1 MKNNNKRVVVAM
13 SGGVDSSVAAAL
25 MVEQGYEVIGLT
37 LQLYNQGKGQPQG
50 RTCCAGQDIYD
61 ARQVADQL
69 NIPHYVLD
77 YEHRFKSEVIDD
89 FVNSYVSGIT
99 PIPCVRCNE
108 RIKFRDLLKTSQ
120 ELGAESL
127 VTGHYVRRLKS
138 KNRLELHTAVDADR
152 DQSYFL
158 FTTKYELLDF
168 LVFPLGDF
176 SKNETRLIANKYHL
190 PVAAK
195 PDSQDICFVPDGN
208 YARTIEMLHPGAGEP
223 GNIIL
228 ENGKVIG
235 RHSGVIRFTVGQR
248 RGINVSWTEPLY
260 VMRLHPAA
268 REVVVGPKSA
278 LNKITTSVKNVNW
291 LDPSSRVKDEM
302 RLTVKV
308 RSTSIGVPAK
318 ILVRD
323 ANIADIVFESSP
335 GAIAPG
341 QAAVFYD
348 GTRLMGGGW
357 IHQ

>member
-1 MKNNNKRVVVAM
+1 MSSNNKRVVVAM

-25 MVEQGYEVIGLT
+25 MVERGYEVIGLT
-37 LQLYNQGKGQPQG
+37 LQLYNHGQGQHQS

-61 ARQVADQL
+61 AKQVADQL

-77 YEHRFKSEVIDD
+77 YEDRFKSEVIDD
-89 FVNSYVSGIT
+89 FVDSYVSGIT

-120 ELGAESL
+120 ELGAKAL
-127 VTGHYVRRLKS
+127 VTGHYVRQLNS
-138 KNRLELHTAVDADR
+138 KNHLELHTAVDSDR

-158 FTTKYELLDF
+158 FATKYEQLDF
-168 LVFPLGDF
+168 LMFPLGNF
-176 SKNETRLIANKYHL
+176 SKGETRLIAERHYL
-190 PVAAK
+190 AVAAK

-208 YARTIEMLHPGAGEP
+208 YARTVEMLRPGAGEP

-228 ENGKVIG
+228 EDGEVIG
-235 RHSGVIRFTVGQR
+235 KHSGVIRFTVGQR
-248 RGINVSWTEPLY
+248 RGINISWKEPLY
-260 VMRLHPAA
+260 VTRLRPAA

-278 LNKITTSVKNVNW
+278 LGKITASVKDVNW
-291 LDPSSRVKDEM
+291 LDPSNKAKDGR

-308 RSTSIGVPAK
+308 RSAAIGVPAT
-318 ILVRD
+318 IVVRD
-323 ANIADIVFESSP
+323 ENNAHIFFESSP